1 MSERVSE
8 KMFKVTIDGRTYE
21 YPEGTTYREITDEF
35 QDTADSTVV
44 LVTVDGKL
52 EELYKEVK
60 KNCTV
65 KLITLSD
72 QTGHKTY
79 ERSMF
84 MMMAKAIFDV
94 GGGKTVNKVRLRYN
108 ISDGLYCTMDDGRE
122 ITDEFLA
129 AVKKRMHELCGA
141 KIRIHKRNVNTDKA
155 IELFGRHG
163 MRDKEKLFY
172 FRRVS
177 RVNLYNIEE
186 FEDYYY
192 GYMVPDTSYLKHFD
206 LLRYD
211 KGFVL
216 MLPNR
221 HNPTEIGQ
229 FRPKE
234 KLFKVMEE
242 STRWSDIQG
251 LSTVGY
257 LNERITRGDVQQMIL
272 VQEALQEQKIAEIA
286 GQIKERGTV
295 KFVLIAGPSSSGK
308 TTFSRRLSVQ
318 LRAQGLIPHPISVD
332 NYFVDRG
339 HTPVDEN
346 GEPDFESI
354 KAVDTDQFNTDLSN
368 MLKGETVQI
377 PTFNFK
383 TGMREYKGD
392 SITMGPSDILVI
404 EGIHCLND
412 EMTRDLPAENKFKVY
427 ISALTSI
434 SIDEHNR
441 IPTTDGRLLRR
452 MVRDARTRGVDAAET
467 IARWPSVRRGEEQ
480 NIFPYQE
487 SADVMFNS
495 VLIYELAVL
504 KVQVEPLLFRVRR
517 NEPEYLEAKR
527 LLKFFDYF
535 VGIGAEMVPTNSILR
550 EFIGGGC
557 FNV

>member
-1 MSERVSE
+1 MKE
-8 KMFKVTIDGRTYE
+8 KLFQVTVGNQTESYPPGTLFSQIAEAHQHEYE
-21 YPEGTTYREITDEF
+21 NTI
-35 QDTADSTVV
+35 V
-44 LVTVDGKL
+44 LVIVDGKL

-60 KNCTV
+60 KNCVLQFVTTAEQ
-65 KLITLSD
+65 I
-72 QTGHKTY
+72 GHKTY
-79 ERSMF
+79 ERSMC

-94 GGGKTVNKVRLRYN
+94 GGGKTIDQVRLRYN
-108 ISDGLYCTMDDGRE
+108 ISDGLYCTMHDGRE
-122 ITDEFLA
+122 ITQGFLD
-129 AVKKRMHELCGA
+129 AVKARMHELVEQR
-141 KIRIHKRNVNTDKA
+141 ILIHKRNINTDKA
-155 IELFGRHG
+155 IELFRRHG
-163 MRDKEKLFY
+163 MHDKEKLFY
-172 FRRVS
+172 YRRVS
-177 RVNLYNIEE
+177 RVNIYNIEE

-192 GYMVPDTSYLKHFD
+192 GYMVPDTGYLKYFD
-206 LLRYD
+206 LLLYD

-216 MLPNR
+216 MMPNR
-221 HNPTEIGQ
+221 HHSTTIGE
-229 FRPKE
+229 FKPHE

-251 LSTVGY
+251 LSTVGS
-257 LNERITRGDVQQMIL
+257 LNERVTKGDVQQMIL

-286 GQIKERGTV
+286 SQIKARPSV

-318 LRAQGLIPHPISVD
+318 LRAAGLIPHAISVD
-332 NYFVDRG
+332 NYFVDRE

-346 GEPDFESI
+346 GEYDFESI
-354 KAVDTDQFNTDLSN
+354 KAIDIDAFNDDLN
-368 MLKGETVQI
+368 RMLAGEAVQM

-383 TGMREYKGD
+383 TGYREYNGD
-392 SITMGPSDILVI
+392 SITMGESDILVI

-412 EMTRDLPAENKFKVY
+412 ELTRKLPAENKFKIY

-441 IPTTDGRLLRR
+441 IPTTDGRLIRR
-452 MVRDARTRGVDAAET
+452 MVRDFRTRGVDAAET

-487 SADVMFNS
+487 QADAMFNS
-495 VLIYELAVL
+495 ALIYELAVL
-504 KVQVEPLLFRVRR
+504 KVQVEALLFRVERSA
-517 NEPEYLEAKR
+517 PEYLEAKR
-527 LLKFFDYF
+527 LLKFLDYF

-550 EFIGGGC
+550 EFVGGGC

>member
-1 MSERVSE
+1 MDG
-8 KMFKVTIDGRTYE
+8 KTFKVTIDGITRE
-21 YPEGTTYREITDEF
+21 YPEGTKFREIAETF
-35 QDTADSTVV
+35 QGDDDNTIV

-60 KNCTV
+60 KDCTV
-65 KLITLSD
+65 EFVTTAD

-108 ISDGLYCTMDDGRE
+108 ISDGLYCTMDDGDE
-122 ITDEFLA
+122 ITDEFLE
-129 AVKKRMHELCGA
+129 AVRQRMRELCEA

-155 IELFGRHG
+155 IELFRKHG
-163 MRDKEKLFY
+163 MRDKQKLFFY
-172 FRRVS
+172 RRVS

-192 GYMVPDTSYLKHFD
+192 GYMVPDTGYLKYFD
-206 LLRYD
+206 LFKYD

-216 MLPNR
+216 MMPNR
-221 HNPTEIGQ
+221 HESTRIGE
-229 FRPKE
+229 FKPKE

-242 STRWSDIQG
+242 STKWSDIQG

-257 LNERITRGDVQQMIL
+257 LNDRITRGDVQQMIL

-286 GQIKERGTV
+286 RQIKEMETV

-332 NYFVDRG
+332 DYFVDRD

-346 GEPDFESI
+346 GELDFESI
-354 KAVDTDQFNTDLSN
+354 RAVDIDAFSSDLTR
-368 MLKGETVQI
+368 MLKGETVQL

-383 TGMREYKGD
+383 TGYREYRGE

-412 EMTRDLPAENKFKVY
+412 ELTKELPAENKFKIY

-452 MVRDARTRGVDAAET
+452 MVRDARTRGVDAADT
-467 IARWPSVRRGEEQ
+467 IARWPSVRRGEEN

-487 SADVMFNS
+487 EADVMFNS
-495 VLIYELAVL
+495 ALVYELAVL
-504 KVQVEPLLFRVRR
+504 KVQVEPLLFRVDRHQ
-517 NEPEYLEAKR
+517 PEYLEAKR

-535 VGIGAEMVPTNSILR
+535 VGIGAEMVPMNSILR
-550 EFIGGGC
+550 EFVGGGC